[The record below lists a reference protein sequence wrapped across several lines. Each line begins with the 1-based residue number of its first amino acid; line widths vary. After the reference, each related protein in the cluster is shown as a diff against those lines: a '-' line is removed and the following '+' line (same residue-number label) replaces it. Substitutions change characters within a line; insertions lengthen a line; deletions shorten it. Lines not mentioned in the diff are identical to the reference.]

1 MMKWHR
7 VNAIVYRHLS
17 LYKRSL
23 TRIMEI
29 VYWPVLDL
37 MVWGFVTIYL
47 QRYQKS
53 LPFYVSFFIGSLIL
67 WDIFF
72 RAQQGIS
79 LSFLEEVWSR
89 NLLNLFVSPL
99 TPAEF
104 ISGTLIVSLFKV
116 ITTFLVTF
124 CLAFIFYSYNIFE
137 LGVPLFL
144 FLLNLVL
151 MGWAIGVITTGAILR
166 FGQEAEVLAWGLAF
180 LFQPVSAVFY
190 PVSVLPPFLQKVAWW
205 IPASHTFECMR
216 AVIQHRPLPIKE
228 MGLALALNGLY
239 ILISILFFSWML
251 KQVRERGLLLKIGE

>member
-1 MMKWHR
+1 MKLYR

-23 TRIMEI
+23 TRLMEI

-47 QRYQKS
+47 QRFQEA
-53 LPFYVSFFIGSLIL
+53 LPFFVSFFIGSLIL
-67 WDIFF
+67 WDMFF

-79 LSFLEEVWSR
+79 ISFLEEVWSR

-104 ISGTLIVSLFKV
+104 IMGTLIISLFKV
-116 ITTFLVTF
+116 VTTFLVTF
-124 CLAFIFYSYNIFE
+124 SLAFIFYSYNIFS
-137 LGVPLFL
+137 LGFPLFL

-151 MGWAIGVITTGAILR
+151 MGWAIGIITTGAILR

-205 IPASHTFECMR
+205 IPASHTFEGMR
-216 AVIQHRPLPIKE
+216 EVIQQRSFPVKE
-228 MGLALALNGLY
+228 LELAFLLNGLY
-239 ILISILFFSWML
+239 MVLAVLFFSWML
-251 KQVRERGLLLKIGE
+251 REVRERGLLLKSGE